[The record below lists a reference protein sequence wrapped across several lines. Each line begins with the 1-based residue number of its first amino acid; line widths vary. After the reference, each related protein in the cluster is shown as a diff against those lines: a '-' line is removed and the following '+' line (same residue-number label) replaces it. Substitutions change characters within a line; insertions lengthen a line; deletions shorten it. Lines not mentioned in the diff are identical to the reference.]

1 MAEQLGEIGTTTAPK
16 DHLENPEY
24 SDTLKTQPIDVYI
37 MRHGKEDKS
46 TGELTEKGVEATQE
60 AAKQIAER
68 SLTGGE
74 PTVFFVLA
82 SPTRRKNLGQR
93 AMHSGRV
100 VVDTIKSVSNAKGLD
115 QEQAT
120 VHVFGDRDEETR
132 PTRHLSVPTYSFD
145 PKVEEHIIQEL
156 QDDWGR
162 AEESFLNMDDP
173 AMEQLIEEADE
184 RNAAAEADRVAR
196 LLRIIER
203 YSNLYGSVNPGV
215 RQVYIMATH
224 GDLLRATV
232 QHGLG
237 AGEEASGYVFA
248 NSEPVHISL
257 LGGKVETEFRGTRYQ
272 TELE

>member
-1 MAEQLGEIGTTTAPK
+1 MAEQLGKAGTITDSK
-16 DHLENPEY
+16 DRLENPEHR
-24 SDTLKTQPIDVYI
+24 DTLKTQPVDIYI

-46 TGELTEKGVEATQE
+46 TGELTEEGIEATQE

-68 SLTGGE
+68 SLADGE

-82 SPTRRKNLGQR
+82 SPTRRINLGQR

-100 VVDTIKSVSNAKGLD
+100 VVDAIKSVSNAKGLD
-115 QEQAT
+115 QEQVK

-145 PKVEEHIIQEL
+145 PKVEEHIIHEL
-156 QDDWGR
+156 QDDWDR

-173 AMEQLIEEADE
+173 AMEQLIEEAGE

-196 LLRIIER
+196 FLRIIER
-203 YSNLYGSVNPGV
+203 YSSLYGSVNPEV

-237 AGEEASGYVFA
+237 VGEEASGYVFA

-257 LGGKVETEFRGTRYQ
+257 ADGKAETEFKGTYYQ
-272 TELE
+272 TELV